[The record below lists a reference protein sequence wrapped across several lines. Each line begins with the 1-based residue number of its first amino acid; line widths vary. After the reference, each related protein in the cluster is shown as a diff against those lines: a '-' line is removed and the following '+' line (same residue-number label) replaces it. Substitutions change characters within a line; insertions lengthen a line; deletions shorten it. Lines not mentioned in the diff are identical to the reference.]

1 MKYKEV
7 KLFMQILYHAYSPMS
22 RFFLASKTEKDGWK
36 ESVHFIADEL
46 NIPDGVDSYISL
58 GIYRGDS
65 RAASNVLARTALYI
79 DIDCHSCSDDKL
91 LDEVRKKLYDSIDKG
106 IISTPTII
114 VCTGRGFGIYYIL
127 EKPVY
132 ISDINVKMVK
142 KLELTYDAIIE
153 IYQGIFDIVDNDGNK
168 IVEVDKCV
176 KDASRVVRL
185 PGTFNSQAGKYAEI
199 EYIHQH
205 NENVIYIQDFKEIA
219 QIGDVKP
226 NVHQAKDMI
235 YSQED
240 DKFLLKYRMNIIGKL
255 VDMRALNGDRMREN
269 TAFIFYN
276 CAIQVVSQFQAENK
290 LWELNTRFA
299 TPLPDSEIRSIIS
312 ELNGRASYRFSNK
325 KLTELMDITKE
336 EGNQIGFFESKRK
349 REREKAKEE
358 KARQRDERN
367 KKILKRVLENP
378 EISLKSIA
386 EMCGVSLSTVKKL
399 LKSNDIYRYN
409 INPFTKLLSRLG
421 KENSNVI
428 TRNYKLAESFFS
440 ILIEQIDNVEFYNR
454 YYLRYEDYIKED
466 NINSKLLINAIA
478 WLADNTRIN
487 KESWY
492 FDAYYNIIYIF
503 KGITGTEIELINGKK
518 ISLEKLYLYK
528 CRKEVFEIELIKE
541 EPFEEDKHVRAYNKR
556 EKINLPYEVVYF
568 YSRMADN
575 MKYME
580 DYMEELIED
589 NENYVSL
596 WEWWRKHA
604 TKSEYDSVCIL
615 YTKLAKS
622 NFSNIRKFLDYAMS
636 ACTTNDMQVNIE
648 RICKFY
654 RVNNLDDINEN
665 VLYKIRIPSIKQREN
680 WQKQGKRKINNNDKN
695 KYLAEHADE
704 SILCRELRKLR
715 SKCYKVEDCIGIKG
729 TFYLVDEVKKLLY
742 RLDINDIMELEKL
755 LHNSQLDV
763 KDIEEI
769 HSFILDKS
777 VGLIEKKECS
787 SDWRDKI
794 IKQYPAIYKK
804 QLPCVLVRAD

>member
-7 KLFMQILYHAYSPMS
+7 KLFMQLLYHAYSPMS

-91 LDEVRKKLYDSIDKG
+91 LNEVRKKLYDSIDKG
-106 IISTPTII
+106 IISTPTVI

-142 KLELTYDAIIE
+142 KFELTYDATIE
-153 IYQGIFDIVDNDGNK
+153 IYQGIFDLVDNDGNK

-205 NENVIYIQDFKEIA
+205 NENVIYIQDFNEIA

-240 DKFLLKYRMNIIGKL
+240 DIFLMKCRMNYITKL
-255 VDMRALNGDRMREN
+255 ADMRAQNGDKMREN
-269 TAFIFYN
+269 MAFVYYN
-276 CAIQVVSQFQAENK
+276 CAIQVFSQTQAENK
-290 LWELNTRFA
+290 LWEFNTRFA

-367 KKILKRVLENP
+367 KKIIKRVLENP
-378 EISLKSIA
+378 EIPLKSIA

-409 INPFTKLLSRLG
+409 INPFTKLLSKFG

-428 TRNYKLAESFFS
+428 TRNFKLAESFFS

-454 YYLRYEDYIKED
+454 YYLKYEDYIKED

-478 WLADNTRIN
+478 WLADNTRTN

-518 ISLEKLYLYK
+518 ISLEKLYLYT
-528 CRKEVFEIELIKE
+528 CRKEAFEIEPINE
-541 EPFEEDKHVRAYNKR
+541 EHFEEKKHVRAYNKR

-568 YSRMADN
+568 YSKMADN
-575 MKYME
+575 MKYIE
-580 DYMEELIED
+580 DYMEELIEE

-615 YTKLAKS
+615 YNKLAKS
-622 NFSNIRKFLDYAMS
+622 NFSNIRKFLEYAMS

-654 RVNNLDDINEN
+654 RVNNLDEIDEN
-665 VLYKIRIPSIKQREN
+665 VLYKIRIPSKKQREN
-680 WQKQGKRKINNNDKN
+680 WKKQGKRKINNNDKN

-704 SILCRELRKLR
+704 SILCREFRQLR

-763 KDIEEI
+763 KNIEEI
-769 HSFILDKS
+769 HSFILEKS
-777 VGLIEKKECS
+777 VGLIERKECS
-787 SDWRDKI
+787 NDWRDKI
-794 IKQYPAIYKK
+794 VKHFPAIYKK

>member
-22 RFFLASKTEKDGWK
+22 RIFLASKTEKDGWK

-378 EISLKSIA
+378 EIPLKSIA

-580 DYMEELIED
+580 DYMEELIEE

-680 WQKQGKRKINNNDKN
+680 WKKQGKRKINNNDKN

-769 HSFILDKS
+769 HSFILEKS
-777 VGLIEKKECS
+777 VGLIERKECS
-787 SDWRDKI
+787 SDWHDRI
-794 IKQYPAIYKK
+794 IKQFPAIYIK